1 MFIAPW
7 LCGIVLFFIQ
17 PLISLVRYSVTDF
30 QFMQEQGSMFAP
42 LEGGWWEN
50 YRTAF
55 QGDALFPQKF
65 TATLLDMLYRVP
77 VILIFSLF
85 VAIVLNQKFKG
96 RGFMRLIFFLPVL
109 VTTGVIS
116 SIIKTS
122 LTTVVVGGDSA
133 TNIFS
138 AALLTRQLLDAGLP
152 EGLVNT
158 VGGMIA
164 NVSDLVWSS
173 GVQILVFLMG
183 LLTIPQSHYEV
194 AQVEGAT
201 GWEAFWKVTFPAVSP
216 YILVGLVYSAIDH
229 FIGYDNAVMKY
240 ITDNAYNNFRYSYA
254 AAMSWIYFGAI
265 LLCLAVLVFITSR
278 FIRYGG
284 RTTLPAGRGGPVM
297 VKNKRASYAN
307 ADSSPLY
314 YLGRA
319 VWSAVRFFF
328 LLGMTFVILYPLLY
342 MLSMS
347 LRAGADMYDM
357 SVVWLPKHFTLDNF
371 RVVFEQLGFGTA
383 MLNTIE
389 IALGCAV
396 IQVFVCA
403 LTGYGFAVF
412 RSRAGGCCSWW

>member
-1 MFIAPW
+1 MKQRTIEKKRAIAGWVFIAPW

-194 AQVEGAT
+194 AQVEGAS
-201 GWEAFWKVTFPAVSP
+201 GWETFWKITFPTVSP
-216 YILVGLVYSAIDH
+216 FVLATIVYTIIDS
-229 FIGYDNAVMKY
+229 FTSYDNQAMRYIRDYFMK
-240 ITDNAYNNFRYSYA
+240 DMNYSYA
-254 AAMSWIYFGAI
+254 AAMAWMYFLLVLIILGLVV
-265 LLCLAVLVFITSR
+265 LLCR
-278 FIRYGG
+278 R
-284 RTTLPAGRGGPVM
+284 
-297 VKNKRASYAN
+297 
-307 ADSSPLY
+307 
-314 YLGRA
+314 
-319 VWSAVRFFF
+319 
-328 LLGMTFVILYPLLY
+328 
-342 MLSMS
+342 MLFQKE
-347 LRAGADMYDM
+347 R
-357 SVVWLPKHFTLDNF
+357 
-371 RVVFEQLGFGTA
+371 
-383 MLNTIE
+383 
-389 IALGCAV
+389 
-396 IQVFVCA
+396 
-403 LTGYGFAVF
+403 
-412 RSRAGGCCSWW
+412 

>member
-1 MFIAPW
+1 MKQRTIEKKRAIAGWVFIAPW

-42 LEGGWWEN
+42 LERGWWEN

-194 AQVEGAT
+194 AQVEGAS
-201 GWEAFWKVTFPAVSP
+201 GWETFWKITFPTVSP
-216 YILVGLVYSAIDH
+216 FVLATIVYTIIDS
-229 FIGYDNAVMKY
+229 FTSYDNQAMRYIRDYFMK
-240 ITDNAYNNFRYSYA
+240 DMNYSYA
-254 AAMSWIYFGAI
+254 AAMAWMYFLLVLIILGLVV
-265 LLCLAVLVFITSR
+265 LLCR
-278 FIRYGG
+278 R
-284 RTTLPAGRGGPVM
+284 
-297 VKNKRASYAN
+297 
-307 ADSSPLY
+307 
-314 YLGRA
+314 
-319 VWSAVRFFF
+319 
-328 LLGMTFVILYPLLY
+328 
-342 MLSMS
+342 MLFQKE
-347 LRAGADMYDM
+347 R
-357 SVVWLPKHFTLDNF
+357 
-371 RVVFEQLGFGTA
+371 
-383 MLNTIE
+383 
-389 IALGCAV
+389 
-396 IQVFVCA
+396 
-403 LTGYGFAVF
+403 
-412 RSRAGGCCSWW
+412 

>member
-1 MFIAPW
+1 MKQRTIEKKRAIAGWVFIAPW

-201 GWEAFWKVTFPAVSP
+201 GWEAFWKITFPMVSP
-216 YILVGLVYSAIDH
+216 MILVNVVYTVIDSFLSPTNQALNYVKKTIFTNLKFGYGSAL
-229 FIGYDNAVMKY
+229 A
-240 ITDNAYNNFRYSYA
+240 
-254 AAMSWIYFGAI
+254 WIYFVI
-265 LLCLAVLVFITSR
+265 ISVILAVVVLLISRKTFYYDGSVLIAHFI
-278 FIRYGG
+278 
-284 RTTLPAGRGGPVM
+284 
-297 VKNKRASYAN
+297 K
-307 ADSSPLY
+307 
-314 YLGRA
+314 
-319 VWSAVRFFF
+319 
-328 LLGMTFVILYPLLY
+328 
-342 MLSMS
+342 
-347 LRAGADMYDM
+347 
-357 SVVWLPKHFTLDNF
+357 
-371 RVVFEQLGFGTA
+371 
-383 MLNTIE
+383 
-389 IALGCAV
+389 
-396 IQVFVCA
+396 QVF
-403 LTGYGFAVF
+403 
-412 RSRAGGCCSWW
+412 

>member
-1 MFIAPW
+1 MKQRTIEKKRAIAGWVFIAPW

-201 GWEAFWKVTFPAVSP
+201 DWEAFWKVTFPAVSP

-284 RTTLPAGRGGPVM
+284 ADDAPRRER
-297 VKNKRASYAN
+297 RARH
-307 ADSSPLY
+307 
-314 YLGRA
+314 G
-319 VWSAVRFFF
+319 
-328 LLGMTFVILYPLLY
+328 
-342 MLSMS
+342 
-347 LRAGADMYDM
+347 
-357 SVVWLPKHFTLDNF
+357 
-371 RVVFEQLGFGTA
+371 
-383 MLNTIE
+383 
-389 IALGCAV
+389 
-396 IQVFVCA
+396 
-403 LTGYGFAVF
+403 
-412 RSRAGGCCSWW
+412 

>member
-1 MFIAPW
+1 MKQRTIEKKRAIAGWVFIAPW

-77 VILIFSLF
+77 VILIVSLF

-116 SIIKTS
+116 SLITPS

-173 GVQILVFLMG
+173 GVQIDIPAYTFVPVDPSGKGDLNGDGKITNLDVSI
-183 LLTIPQSHYEV
+183 LLDAVTAGRPLSPDI
-194 AQVEGAT
+194 ADMNNDG
-201 GWEAFWKVTFPAVSP
+201 KVTNVDVSALLD
-216 YILVGLVYSAIDH
+216 LVTKGS
-229 FIGYDNAVMKY
+229 
-240 ITDNAYNNFRYSYA
+240 
-254 AAMSWIYFGAI
+254 
-265 LLCLAVLVFITSR
+265 
-278 FIRYGG
+278 
-284 RTTLPAGRGGPVM
+284 
-297 VKNKRASYAN
+297 
-307 ADSSPLY
+307 
-314 YLGRA
+314 
-319 VWSAVRFFF
+319 
-328 LLGMTFVILYPLLY
+328 
-342 MLSMS
+342 
-347 LRAGADMYDM
+347 
-357 SVVWLPKHFTLDNF
+357 
-371 RVVFEQLGFGTA
+371 
-383 MLNTIE
+383 
-389 IALGCAV
+389 
-396 IQVFVCA
+396 
-403 LTGYGFAVF
+403 
-412 RSRAGGCCSWW
+412 

>member
-1 MFIAPW
+1 
-7 LCGIVLFFIQ
+7 
-17 PLISLVRYSVTDF
+17 
-30 QFMQEQGSMFAP
+30 
-42 LEGGWWEN
+42 
-50 YRTAF
+50 
-55 QGDALFPQKF
+55 
-65 TATLLDMLYRVP
+65 
-77 VILIFSLF
+77 
-85 VAIVLNQKFKG
+85 
-96 RGFMRLIFFLPVL
+96 MRLIFFLPVL

-254 AAMSWIYFGAI
+254 AAMPWIYFGAI

-284 RTTLPAGRGGPVM
+284 ADDAPRRER
-297 VKNKRASYAN
+297 RARH
-307 ADSSPLY
+307 
-314 YLGRA
+314 G
-319 VWSAVRFFF
+319 
-328 LLGMTFVILYPLLY
+328 
-342 MLSMS
+342 
-347 LRAGADMYDM
+347 
-357 SVVWLPKHFTLDNF
+357 
-371 RVVFEQLGFGTA
+371 
-383 MLNTIE
+383 
-389 IALGCAV
+389 
-396 IQVFVCA
+396 
-403 LTGYGFAVF
+403 
-412 RSRAGGCCSWW
+412 

>member
-1 MFIAPW
+1 MNFGQSFRLA
-7 LCGIVLFFIQ
+7 LKSLMTSKMRALLTMLGIIIGVGAVIVITSLGNGMQNMMNEQFEKLGANLVQVQLFMYGGDSRSVDPDDMYELVDKYPQ
-17 PLISLVRYSVTDF
+17 YISGVTPYVSAQLAVR
-30 QFMQEQGSMFAP
+30 QGSEDFERTSIYGVGETFLNERGATMSGQNLGKGRFISYIDAARYQNVCVIGAY
-42 LEGGWWEN
+42 LEEE
-50 YRTAF
+50 AF

-284 RTTLPAGRGGPVM
+284 ADDAPRRER
-297 VKNKRASYAN
+297 RARH
-307 ADSSPLY
+307 
-314 YLGRA
+314 G
-319 VWSAVRFFF
+319 
-328 LLGMTFVILYPLLY
+328 
-342 MLSMS
+342 
-347 LRAGADMYDM
+347 
-357 SVVWLPKHFTLDNF
+357 
-371 RVVFEQLGFGTA
+371 
-383 MLNTIE
+383 
-389 IALGCAV
+389 
-396 IQVFVCA
+396 
-403 LTGYGFAVF
+403 
-412 RSRAGGCCSWW
+412 

>member
-1 MFIAPW
+1 MKQRTIEKKRAIAGWVFIAPW

-201 GWEAFWKVTFPAVSP
+201 AWESFWKITFPLIAP
-216 YILVGLVYSAIDH
+216 YILVNLVYTIVDS
-229 FIGYDNAVMKY
+229 FTSYSNQVMRY
-240 ITDNAYNNFRYSYA
+240 IVNINYTNINFSYA
-254 AAMSWIYFGAI
+254 AALYWLYFVMV
-265 LLCLAVLVFITSR
+265 LAVIIVIYLLVNRRIHYET
-278 FIRYGG
+278 
-284 RTTLPAGRGGPVM
+284 
-297 VKNKRASYAN
+297 
-307 ADSSPLY
+307 
-314 YLGRA
+314 
-319 VWSAVRFFF
+319 
-328 LLGMTFVILYPLLY
+328 
-342 MLSMS
+342 
-347 LRAGADMYDM
+347 
-357 SVVWLPKHFTLDNF
+357 
-371 RVVFEQLGFGTA
+371 
-383 MLNTIE
+383 
-389 IALGCAV
+389 
-396 IQVFVCA
+396 
-403 LTGYGFAVF
+403 
-412 RSRAGGCCSWW
+412 

>member
-1 MFIAPW
+1 MKQRTSEKKRAIAGWVFIAPW
-7 LCGIVLFFIQ
+7 LCGIVLYFIQ

-55 QGDALFPQKF
+55 RGDALFPQKF

-201 GWEAFWKVTFPAVSP
+201 GWEAFWKVTFQNALHIGGPRLFGHRPFYRVRQCRDEIHHGQRLQQFPLFLCGGHVLDLLRCYSFVPGRSGVHYVAVYP
-216 YILVGLVYSAIDH
+216 LWG
-229 FIGYDNAVMKY
+229 
-240 ITDNAYNNFRYSYA
+240 
-254 AAMSWIYFGAI
+254 
-265 LLCLAVLVFITSR
+265 
-278 FIRYGG
+278 GG
-284 RTTLPAGRGGPVM
+284 RRSPPGEEGPSWLRTSGRPTRTPIPRPCIIWGGRSGRRCVF
-297 VKNKRASYAN
+297 
-307 ADSSPLY
+307 SS
-314 YLGRA
+314 
-319 VWSAVRFFF
+319 S
-328 LLGMTFVILYPLLY
+328 
-342 MLSMS
+342 
-347 LRAGADMYDM
+347 
-357 SVVWLPKHFTLDNF
+357 
-371 RVVFEQLGFGTA
+371 
-383 MLNTIE
+383 
-389 IALGCAV
+389 
-396 IQVFVCA
+396 
-403 LTGYGFAVF
+403 
-412 RSRAGGCCSWW
+412 